1 MSEVKSTAKM
11 PASIPYIIGNEAAE
25 RFNFYGMKT
34 VLTTFLVTH
43 FFLKQF
49 GGDATTAKAAANET
63 THLFLSLVYLTPV
76 LGGLLADWF
85 LGKYATIMSLS
96 LVYALGSLVLAFAG
110 FNENYPLFYGGLLLI
125 ALGSGGIKPCV
136 SANVGDQFDASNQE
150 LLPKAYSLFYMSI
163 NFGSTFSTFLTPWL
177 MTHYGAGWAFGVP
190 GALMLLATVVFYM
203 GRNKFVKRM
212 PNPATES
219 KIVVYASTI
228 LSLVASYLIFDTLL
242 HYSIFFVMCMW
253 LVFVIIVAIVLKK
266 WWFAAPGN
274 FIGINLYALTN
285 GGFQKAKEVYGEE
298 TIDGIQA
305 VWRVLSVFAFIPFFW
320 ALYDQNGSEW
330 VLQAES
336 LNRSIFGFELQAE
349 QVQIVNPI
357 LILALTPILSFYVYP
372 AIQKMG
378 INVTPLR
385 KIGVGFAFTAL
396 SFVVIALLEGWILA
410 TPHLADGT
418 IDMAQAPSV
427 WWQIAAYF
435 LITIGEILISITGL
449 EYAYTNAPK
458 SMKSTIMSC
467 WLLTVSVANAMVSA
481 INGNISH
488 KNADGTIEK
497 GIFGFMEG
505 PIFYWTFVGFLC
517 VVMVVYAFVS
527 PRLKEKSYIG
537 D

>member
-1 MSEVKSTAKM
+1 MANENTNAKM

-34 VLTTFLVTH
+34 VLTTFLVSH
-43 FFLKQF
+43 FFLQQA
-49 GGDATTAKAAANET
+49 GGDDVAAKAAANET

-85 LGKYATIMSLS
+85 LGKYTTIMSLS
-96 LVYALGSLVLAFAG
+96 LVYSLGSLVLAVAG
-110 FNENYPLFYGGLLLI
+110 VAENYPLFYGGLLLI

-136 SANVGDQFDASNQE
+136 SANVGDQFDSSNQE
-150 LLPKAYSLFYMSI
+150 LLPKAYSLFYMAI

-177 MTHYGAGWAFGVP
+177 MKNYGAGWAFGVP
-190 GALMLLATVVFYM
+190 GALMLIATIVFFL

-219 KIVVYASTI
+219 KVVVYISAV
-228 LSLVASYLIFDTLL
+228 LSLLAAYLIFDTWL

-253 LVFVIIVAIVLKK
+253 LVFVVIVAIVLKK

-285 GGFQKAKEVYGEE
+285 GGFEKAKEVYGEE

-336 LNRSIFGFELQAE
+336 LNRSILGFELQAE

-357 LILALTPILSFYVYP
+357 LILALTPVLSFWIYP

-378 INVTPLR
+378 INITPLR
-385 KIGVGFAFTAL
+385 KIGAGFVFTAL
-396 SFVVIALLEGWILA
+396 SFVVIAALQGWVEA
-410 TPHLADGT
+410 TPHLADGK
-418 IDMAQAPSV
+418 IDMAQAPNV
-427 WWQIAAYF
+427 GWQVFAYF

-449 EYAYTNAPK
+449 EYAYTNAPA

-467 WLLTVSVANAMVSA
+467 WLLTVSVANAIVSA

-488 KNADGTIEK
+488 KNADGVVEK
-497 GIFGFMEG
+497 GIFGFMTG
-505 PIFYWTFVGFLC
+505 STYYLTFIGLLC
-517 VVMVVYAFVS
+517 VVMLVYFVVS
-527 PRLKEKSYIG
+527 PRLKEKNYIG
-537 D
+537 